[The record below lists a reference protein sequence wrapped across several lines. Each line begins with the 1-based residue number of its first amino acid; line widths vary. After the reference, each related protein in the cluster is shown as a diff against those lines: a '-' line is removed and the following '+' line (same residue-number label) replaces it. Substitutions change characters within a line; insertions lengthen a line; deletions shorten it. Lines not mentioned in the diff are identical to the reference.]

1 MKISTFPGADWS
13 WSQETPF
20 PSLSSAP
27 ESSLLLLSVTA
38 THQDINPAP
47 EASQVM
53 LLEGAVGRAQGF
65 GHLAIFPSNYYG
77 LEGMF
82 MAFHVSDIECRWL
95 LGCRE
100 NGEKKI
106 N

>member
-1 MKISTFPGADWS
+1 ML
-13 WSQETPF
+13 

-38 THQDINPAP
+38 THQDINPAL
-47 EASQVM
+47 EAAQVL

-82 MAFHVSDIECRWL
+82 IGFYVSDIECRWL

-100 NGEKKI
+100 K
-106 N
+106 